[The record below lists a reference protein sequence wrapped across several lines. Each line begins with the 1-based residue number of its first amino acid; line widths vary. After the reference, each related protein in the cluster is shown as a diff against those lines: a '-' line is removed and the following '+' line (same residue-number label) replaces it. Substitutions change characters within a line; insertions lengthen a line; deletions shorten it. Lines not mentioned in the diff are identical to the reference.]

1 MLSLLLLTQNFG
13 FDDDDGC
20 CDGSSDEDAVYMAR
34 RRRTVRCGA
43 RTRTDRV
50 GRYMLV
56 YDCRRAGVVPARTTL
71 ARAPTTP
78 FYSPRRPTTTGLDS
92 GATVD
97 SNHQETF
104 SLFLLF
110 LYNFF
115 FVLTPQPPRVVLS
128 PPPFCNP
135 PTNSCTRTHTRARTA
150 YIPTRV
156 IVHERDTRTHGR
168 NNES

>member
-1 MLSLLLLTQNFG
+1 
-13 FDDDDGC
+13 
-20 CDGSSDEDAVYMAR
+20 MAR

-78 FYSPRRPTTTGLDS
+78 FYSPRGPPTGLDG
-92 GATVD
+92 GATVE

-110 LYNFF
+110 LYIFF
-115 FVLTPQPPRVVLS
+115 SSFPLPTPQPPRVVLS
-128 PPPFCNP
+128 PPPPPSSFCNP
-135 PTNSCTRTHTRARTA
+135 PQTAARTHTRAHALHRTA
-150 YIPTRV
+150 DLPVLSCT
-156 IVHERDTRTHGR
+156 RDTHTSAATTSRSSPLDIIIYYIIMTK
-168 NNES
+168 SKKKKIT